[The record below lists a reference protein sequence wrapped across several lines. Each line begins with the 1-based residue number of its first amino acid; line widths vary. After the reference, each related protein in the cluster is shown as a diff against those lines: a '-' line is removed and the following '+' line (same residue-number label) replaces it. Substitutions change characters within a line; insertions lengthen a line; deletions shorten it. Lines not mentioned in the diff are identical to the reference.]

1 MNVDL
6 CMPTNMT
13 MTPDETTE
21 YYSYFTDIQTMTREY
36 TVKAIMGQ
44 ENLDDF
50 DSFVTSMKNVGLD
63 RCIEIQQNALDR
75 YNAR

>member
-1 MNVDL
+1 
-6 CMPTNMT
+6 
-13 MTPDETTE
+13 
-21 YYSYFTDIQTMTREY
+21 MTREY